1 MEDGD
6 LRTSSSIDG
15 GSGSE
20 LLLRLKNG
28 TVWVACLNLI
38 YFFESAWSNPQ
49 NKDSALDD
57 LVDDALLQGGT
68 YDASAKMMADGLR
81 IGVVKPYSDTPTL
94 NVLQGDSDGELAF
107 EFSGDDMNLTEDREF
122 LNAVH
127 GGSDDIRCQYLD
139 ACSKHVRTDV
149 QDPRPN

>member
-68 YDASAKMMADGLR
+68 YDASAKMMTDGLR

-94 NVLQGDSDGELAF
+94 NVQQGDSDGELAF

-122 LNAVH
+122 LKAVH

>member
-1 MEDGD
+1 
-6 LRTSSSIDG
+6 
-15 GSGSE
+15 
-20 LLLRLKNG
+20 
-28 TVWVACLNLI
+28 
-38 YFFESAWSNPQ
+38 
-49 NKDSALDD
+49 
-57 LVDDALLQGGT
+57 
-68 YDASAKMMADGLR
+68 MMTDGLR

-94 NVLQGDSDGELAF
+94 NVQQGDSDGELAF

>member
-1 MEDGD
+1 MPPTSRAT
-6 LRTSSSIDG
+6 LRA
-15 GSGSE
+15 SGE
-20 LLLRLKNG
+20 PR
-28 TVWVACLNLI
+28 VHVADW
-38 YFFESAWSNPQ
+38 FFKSG
-49 NKDSALDD
+49 ALDD
-57 LVDDALLQGGT
+57 LVHDALLQGET